1 MGFPDDLPWIGGEAT
16 HRADVADGI
25 RGRGIGLAQGA
36 VDGAGDL
43 PSPFGVGSL
52 GSYGNYGSYG
62 CGPFGDLKMGD

>member
-1 MGFPDDLPWIGGEAT
+1 MGLPDDLPWIGGEAT

-52 GSYGNYGSYG
+52 GSAMAAMAAMAVA
-62 CGPFGDLKMGD
+62 PLVT